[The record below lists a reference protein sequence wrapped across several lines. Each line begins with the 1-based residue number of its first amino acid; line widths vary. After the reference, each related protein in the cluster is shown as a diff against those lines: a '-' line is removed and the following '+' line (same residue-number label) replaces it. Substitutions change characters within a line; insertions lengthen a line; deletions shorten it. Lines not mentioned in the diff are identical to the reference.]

1 MDKTLRLLSVSL
13 RPDIDRDALAVMV
26 ATLLN
31 DPNVVRVKVNE
42 INKIPRPSGR
52 PRYIEV

>member
-1 MDKTLRLLSVSL
+1 MDKTLRTLSIAL
-13 RPDIDRDALAVMV
+13 RPDIDRDTLAVMV

-42 INKIPRPSGR
+42 INKISRPSGR
-52 PRYIEV
+52 PRFLEV